1 MDDQTGWPTPAYGP
15 PAFWETSTPRQGMG
29 DNGPGVGDALD
40 GAPPE
45 AGAVQAEGRGQ
56 DAGPHVV
63 LAAQSN
69 CNVENRLSLLCIEG
83 SSSATDLSQF
93 VCQLQI
99 WRRSRAGRRAAGR
112 TVRWRLSYREC
123 NSKRRTRR
131 SVIFDIFPCSA
142 LRYGLSSSLR
152 L

>member
-1 MDDQTGWPTPAYGP
+1 
-15 PAFWETSTPRQGMG
+15 MG

-56 DAGPHVV
+56 DAGSHVV

-83 SSSATDLSQF
+83 SGF
-93 VCQLQI
+93 VQI
-99 WRRSRAGRRAAGR
+99 CLNLYVSYKFDGGAAPDAAPP
-112 TVRWRLSYREC
+112 VE
-123 NSKRRTRR
+123 
-131 SVIFDIFPCSA
+131 PC
-142 LRYGLSSSLR
+142 GGG
-152 L
+152 

>member
-1 MDDQTGWPTPAYGP
+1 
-15 PAFWETSTPRQGMG
+15 MG

-83 SSSATDLSQF
+83 SSCATDLSQF

-99 WRRSRAGRRAAGR
+99 CRAETSAAQVRRSRIEAIQTA
-112 TVRWRLSYREC
+112 S
-123 NSKRRTRR
+123 
-131 SVIFDIFPCSA
+131 
-142 LRYGLSSSLR
+142 GL
-152 L
+152 

>member
-1 MDDQTGWPTPAYGP
+1 
-15 PAFWETSTPRQGMG
+15 MG

-69 CNVENRLSLLCIEG
+69 WNVENRLSLLCIEG
-83 SSSATDLSQF
+83 SCYRF
-93 VCQLQI
+93 VSICMSVTNLTAEPHRPPPVAP
-99 WRRSRAGRRAAGR
+99 WGGAVAAK
-112 TVRWRLSYREC
+112 L
-123 NSKRRTRR
+123 
-131 SVIFDIFPCSA
+131 
-142 LRYGLSSSLR
+142 
-152 L
+152 